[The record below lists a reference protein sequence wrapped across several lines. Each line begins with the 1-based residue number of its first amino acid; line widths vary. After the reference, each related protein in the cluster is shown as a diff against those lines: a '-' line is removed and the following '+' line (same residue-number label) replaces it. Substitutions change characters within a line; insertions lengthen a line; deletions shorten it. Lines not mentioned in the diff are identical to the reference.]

1 MGQAE
6 TFLPRDSTS
15 TTLPSDV
22 IHASLEQFND
32 IVMVTEAH
40 GRDGI
45 DPKVVYVNPAFER
58 VTGYKAQEILGRSPS
73 LVRGE
78 RTDIAELKRIEAS
91 LAERKP
97 VRAELLNYRK
107 DGSAFWIE
115 IEGTVVASP
124 STGEDFF
131 VFIERD
137 VTERKRAEDA
147 YREQARATTA
157 LFGNL
162 PGMAYR
168 CLDDEKWTMEFVSP
182 GCRDLTGFEPEALIG
197 NRDRSYEDVIDPDDR
212 KAVRQIVSKAVAGN
226 DAFELTYRIRTK
238 AGQLKWVWERGR
250 AVPGPSEAVRRLE
263 GFITDIT
270 ERKLLESQLLQNQR
284 LESIGTLAG
293 GIAHDLNNVFAPIMM
308 AGDLL
313 ADKADEES
321 GPLLDVVAASAKR
334 GAELVRQ
341 ILLFARGMEGPRVA
355 VSPAS
360 LFTEIRTF
368 LDSTLPK
375 AIRVS
380 FQISP
385 DVAAIAGD
393 PVQLHQVLLSLSVNA
408 RDAMPNGGKLSISA
422 SNAEVPATAPRPHP
436 DAVPGKFVRIDVAD
450 TGTGIPDILKG
461 QIFDPFFTTKGVGR
475 GSGLGLST
483 ARSIVKAHA
492 GFITFISS
500 EGSGTTF
507 SIFLPTAEVA
517 LTPTSHGEPARS
529 PSAQLPRGKGES
541 ILVVDDE
548 ESVRHI
554 MRSTLENFGFRTV
567 GAADGAEAV
576 SLLRASPALFQAAL
590 VDMQMPGLDGSKTIL
605 ALRHIRPDLPIVA
618 ASGMATQENKEAAAM
633 SGVRHFLD
641 KPFSVETLIRTVH
654 AAMAKAP
661 A

>member
-6 TFLPRDSTS
+6 TSIPREMTG
-15 TTLPSDV
+15 TTLPPDV
-22 IHASLEQFND
+22 IHTSLEQFND
-32 IVMVTEAH
+32 IVMVTQAT
-40 GRDGI
+40 GGGVLDAR
-45 DPKVVYVNPAFER
+45 VLYVNPAFER
-58 VTGYKAQEILGRSPS
+58 ITGYAAEEVLGRSAA
-73 LVRGE
+73 LLRGPG
-78 RTDIAELKRIEAS
+78 TSPAELERIGAS
-91 LAERKP
+91 LNERRP
-97 VRAELLNYRK
+97 IRAELLNYRK

-115 IEGTVVASP
+115 IEATVVTSP
-124 STGEDFF
+124 SAGQDFF

-137 VTERKRAEDA
+137 VTDRKRAEDA
-147 YREQARATTA
+147 HREQARATAA

-168 CLDDEKWTMEFVSP
+168 CLDDDKWTMEFVSA
-182 GCRDLTGFEPEALIG
+182 GCLDLTGFEPQALIE
-197 NRDRSYEDVIDPDDR
+197 NRDTSYEDLIDPEDR
-212 KAVRQIVSKAVAGN
+212 KGVRETVGRAVDGN
-226 DAFELTYRIRTK
+226 EAFELTYRIRTK
-238 AGQLKWVWERGR
+238 SGQIKWVWERGR
-250 AVPGPSEAVRRLE
+250 AVPGPSGPSRRLE

-284 LESIGTLAG
+284 LESVGTLAG

-321 GPLLDVVAASAKR
+321 GPLLDVIAASAKR

-341 ILLFARGMEGPRVA
+341 ILLFARGMEGPRIA

-360 LFTEIRTF
+360 LFNEVRTF

-375 AIRVS
+375 SIRLS
-380 FQISP
+380 FQIAP

-422 SNAEVPATAPRPHP
+422 SNAEVPASAPRPHP
-436 DAVPGKFVRIDVAD
+436 DAVPGSFVRIDVAD

-461 QIFDPFFTTKGVGR
+461 QIFDPFFTTKGVGK

-483 ARSIVKAHA
+483 ARSIVKAHC
-492 GFITFISS
+492 GFITFVSS

-507 SIFLPTAEVA
+507 SIFLPTAELA
-517 LTPTSHGEPARS
+517 LAPLSRGEPARS
-529 PSAQLPRGKGES
+529 PTGPLPRGKGET

-554 MRSTLENFGFRTV
+554 MKSTLESFGYRTV
-567 GAADGAEAV
+567 GASDGAEAV
-576 SLLRASPALFQAAL
+576 SLLRATPAHFSAAL
-590 VDMQMPGLDGSKTIL
+590 VDMQMPGLDGSKTIV
-605 ALRHIRPDLPIVA
+605 AMRHIRPDLPIVA
-618 ASGMATQENKEAAAM
+618 ASGLATQENKEAAAA